1 MITKQPP
8 YVAVPLELV
17 GGLYTEATP
26 ETLPLGASPLVINCD
41 FILGSNLQRP
51 GKQSQYY
58 FSNTFIEKLT
68 TFAQS
73 VAGVHAPNEQPWAT
87 PTNAELN
94 TPGVYAN
101 VTLNQLATGIVDAF
115 DQQVGTQAITNFIN
129 LAMALTPP
137 ALSWVMIDACFT
149 GAFPLVGS
157 LPLPSGFSLFPTG
170 TLNNAFVTG
179 QGVFPAHV
187 PINTSTTQQFSGP
200 NSDKGVAS
208 GVLVSCATDG
218 STPVVTH
225 IIGTSGTNAVV
236 GNAAVQAGAALI
248 AIIQSQMFSTVGQ
261 TVTSFTDT
269 NGNVYTLAAGLH
281 STFNGIYGSMD
292 WVYICSSAVAN
303 TAGHNVTYSYTPA
316 ATAQSRF
323 AVYQVTHLIPLTSS
337 PPYSE
342 VLQTLNYQ
350 FSIPSTQ
357 NVAGFQV
364 EIFGNQSTQAGST
377 ILSVTAGTD
386 TETGQLPLAD
396 GTALTLG
403 DPTTTWGLTLS
414 PVVVNNPNFG
424 VSIVASA
431 VDGTI
436 VTFNIYAV
444 KIKLWLSPNP
454 PPNFNYLKTFSE
466 TGGEVLTLALGS
478 DGVIYQEDVKTLPG
492 ALTAVYSAIEP
503 DSFAQSATADDREFI
518 AVSNLQNGTDIPY
531 TYTPPN
537 FDRLS
542 QVGPGAPPSASTTS
556 ASETVVSITQFPPV
570 THDNETS
577 GFRAVLWS
585 AGPSTMSPGSTI
597 TIFYSRVNF
606 GLAAADPHIVVG
618 QGIKITGLP
627 FLNGHTNQPINGT
640 YTVVGVGSG
649 VPPNGNFSNPHWYFT
664 VTGPTT
670 TSGIQFTPNSGI
682 AGTAYQVTLATM
694 TTSAQIPNLEV
705 GNQFQLAGTGGA
717 PLAGYDGPWTVID
730 TPNAA
735 QMQITSTVLLNN
747 VATYGFNLITGAN
760 PVVGEFV
767 TVTSTLNGNGIFN
780 VANAVITSTSP
791 GSFSIAVT
799 HADVTSAAE
808 TGAGIIFGTIFTFD
822 PLQIIGDRSGGTI
835 VTIGVIAAGIRKVC
849 YSFLTRN
856 GFLTQPSPILTF
868 DVIAGASG
876 IVIGDLLPGTSN
888 VIARVIHLTA
898 ANGGN
903 FYNIPVPVTVNSN
916 GVDVINSSTWINDN
930 FTTNVVLSF
939 SDGVLLAADEIDIE
953 GNNLFECGELGS
965 SVALVPYAQ
974 RLFAIGEQNK
984 IHNLLNY
991 SFDGGIIAATQYPAG
1006 WVVDPTSGTGGSVI
1020 SSPIFGN
1027 AYSIK
1032 NSSGITQAIYGMITQ
1047 NAFQDEFLVPIIEA
1061 STTYSVRV
1069 TASVPTGTSG
1079 GSLVVDLFS
1088 PKLGIALGTYTISLG
1103 AMQTSMQIFTGTML
1117 RTVLAPVPDDL
1128 EIRLYAT
1135 NLPNGVQVLVDRIE
1149 PFPTELPNLNGQ
1161 IIGSYQNNFES
1172 FDRLTGV
1179 ILATQQNQQPV
1190 KSAFVQFGTLYMVK
1204 TGSMVAVN
1212 DNNSTEPNNWTI
1224 PRVISQS
1231 VGTVGPYAVTF
1242 AIDEANAGEEWAL
1255 IAGIPGLFLFQG
1267 SQPVKLSEE
1276 IQSVWDQINWTY
1288 GYTIWV
1294 KNDIKNRRILVGV
1307 PLKALDSDDE
1317 TPTWL
1322 PAGLL
1327 TDNNPTTPNMILE
1340 LNYKQLNTAS
1350 ALMDSV
1356 QIHRSYSGK
1365 LIASDI
1371 VRKWSLWTIKAP
1383 CAAFIERPDTT
1394 SELFLGNSDHNGKIF
1409 ALVAGL
1415 LEDDGAAISQL
1426 YATAGFVTSELG
1438 EGRQMGVTRFVYDYM
1453 TLIIGGQG
1461 SLTITVYPN
1470 SLDTPYSH
1478 ILLPNLTLPLDTNG
1492 DIEVPLNEAGSR
1504 LFVIFST
1511 NAVGAGFELSRLI
1524 MIMRG
1529 DAWSPLKGRND

>member
-1 MITKQPP
+1 
-8 YVAVPLELV
+8 
-17 GGLYTEATP
+17 LYTEASSD
-26 ETLPLGASPLVINCD
+26 TLPLGASPLVINCD

-58 FSNTFIEKLT
+58 FSGTFIEKLT

-73 VAGVHAPNEQPWAT
+73 VAGVHAPNEQPWTT

-94 TPGVYAN
+94 TPGAYASA
-101 VTLNQLATGIVDAF
+101 TLNQLATGIVDAF
-115 DQQVGTQAITNFIN
+115 DQEVGSSGITVN
-129 LAMALTPP
+129 LALSLTPP
-137 ALSWVMIDACFT
+137 ALSWVMIDATFT
-149 GAFPLVGS
+149 GAFPLIGS
-157 LPLPSGFSLFPTG
+157 MPLPSGFSLFPTG
-170 TLNNAFVTG
+170 SLSNTFVTG

-187 PINTSTTQQFSGP
+187 PINTVSTQTFSDG
-200 NSDKGVAS
+200 NADKGVAS
-208 GVLVSCATDG
+208 GVLISCGTDG
-218 STPVVTH
+218 STPVVTQ
-225 IIGTSGTNAVV
+225 IAGTVGTNSVV

-248 AIIQSQMFSTVGQ
+248 AIIHSQMFSTVGQ

-269 NGNVYTLAAGLH
+269 NGNIYTLAAGLH
-281 STFNGIYGSMD
+281 STFNGIYGSMN

-303 TAGHNVTYSYTPA
+303 TAGHNVTYSYSPA

-323 AVYQVTHLIPLTSS
+323 QVFQVTHLVPLTSS
-337 PPYSE
+337 PSYSE
-342 VLQTLNYQ
+342 VLGTLNYQ
-350 FSIPSTQ
+350 FSIPATQ

-364 EIFGNQSTQAGST
+364 EVFGNQSTQSGAT
-377 ILSVTAGTD
+377 ILSVTAGT
-386 TETGQLPLAD
+386 TTNTGQLPLSD
-396 GTALTLG
+396 GAALTLG
-403 DPTTTWGLTLS
+403 DPTTNWGLTLS
-414 PVVVNNPNFG
+414 PAVVNNPNFG

-431 VDGTI
+431 ADGTI
-436 VTFNIYAV
+436 VTFSIYAV
-444 KIKLWLSPNP
+444 KIKIWLSPNP
-454 PPNFNYLKTFSE
+454 PPSFNYLKTFSE

-478 DGVIYQEDVKTLPG
+478 DGTIYQEDVNNLPG
-492 ALTAVYSAIEP
+492 ALTAVYSAIQP
-503 DSFAQSATADDREFI
+503 DSFAQSATVDDREFI

-542 QVGPGAPPSASTTS
+542 QVGPGAPPSASTTAS
-556 ASETVVSITQFPPV
+556 SETVVSITQFPAV
-570 THDNETS
+570 THDLETS

-597 TIFYSRVNF
+597 TIFYSRVGF
-606 GLAAADPHIVVG
+606 GLAVADPHIVIG

-627 FLNGHTNQPINGT
+627 FLNGHANEPINGT
-640 YTVVGVGSG
+640 YTVVSVGSG
-649 VPPNGNFSNPHWYFT
+649 IPPNGNFSNQHWYFT
-664 VTGPTT
+664 VTAPSTQ
-670 TSGIQFTPNSGI
+670 SGIQFTAGSGI

-717 PLAGYDGPWTVID
+717 PPAGYDGPWTVID

-767 TVTSTLNGNGIFN
+767 TVTSTLNGNGVFN

-791 GSFSIAVT
+791 GSFSISVT
-799 HADVTSAAE
+799 HANVTSAAE

-822 PLQIIGDRSGGTI
+822 PMQIIGNIFGGTI
-835 VTIGVIAAGIRKVC
+835 VTIGVIAAGVRKVC

-876 IVIGDLLPGTSN
+876 IVIGDLLPGPSN
-888 VIARVIHLTA
+888 VIARVVHLTA

-903 FYNIPVPVTVNSN
+903 FYNIPVPVTVNDN
-916 GVDVINSSTWINDN
+916 GTNVINSSTWINDN

-939 SDGVLLAADEIDIE
+939 SDGVLLAADQIDIE

-965 SVALVPYAQ
+965 CVALVPYAQ

-984 IHNLLNY
+984 ITNLLNY

-1006 WVVDPTSGTGGSVI
+1006 WVVDPTSGAGGSVTA
-1020 SSPIFGN
+1020 SPIFGN
-1027 AYSIK
+1027 AYLIK
-1032 NSSGITQAIYGMITQ
+1032 NLSGITQTTYGMITQ
-1047 NAFQDEFLVPIIEA
+1047 AVFQDEFLVPIIVP

-1069 TASVPTGTSG
+1069 TASCPTGAASG
-1079 GSLVVDLFS
+1079 NLVADLYS
-1088 PKLGIALGTYTISLG
+1088 PKLGIALGTFTVLLNS
-1103 AMQTSMQIFTGTML
+1103 MQTSMQIFTGTL
-1117 RTVLAPVPDDL
+1117 LTTVLAPVPDDL
-1128 EIRLYAT
+1128 EIRLYTT
-1135 NLPNGVQVLVDRIE
+1135 NLPNGVQVLIDRIE

-1161 IIGSYQNNFES
+1161 IIGSYQNNFEA
-1172 FDRLTGV
+1172 FDRLSGV

-1190 KSAFVQFGTLYMVK
+1190 VSAFAQFGTLYMVK

-1212 DNNSTEPNNWTI
+1212 DNNTTEPANWTT

-1231 VGTVGPYAVTF
+1231 VGSVGVYAVT
-1242 AIDEANAGEEWAL
+1242 AGIDVANAGEEWAL
-1255 IAGIPGLFLFQG
+1255 IGGIPGLFLFQG

-1276 IQSVWDQINWTY
+1276 IQSVWNQINWAY
-1288 GYTIWV
+1288 GYTMWV
-1294 KNDIKNRRILVGV
+1294 VNDIKNRRILVGA
-1307 PLKALDSDDE
+1307 PLKALNSLGQR
-1317 TPTWL
+1317 PFWL

-1327 TDNNPTTPNMILE
+1327 TDNNPTTPNMVIE

-1371 VRKWSLWTIKAP
+1371 VRKWSLWTIKSP
-1383 CAAFIERPDTT
+1383 CAALIQRPDTT
-1394 SELFLGNSDHNGKIF
+1394 SATFLGNSDHNGKIF
-1409 ALVAGL
+1409 ALVDGL
-1415 LEDDGAAISQL
+1415 LEDDGAAVRQL
-1426 YATAGFVTSELG
+1426 YATAGFVPSETG
-1438 EGRQMGVTRFVYDYM
+1438 QGMQIGMTRFIYNYM
-1453 TLIIGGQG
+1453 TLIIGGAG
-1461 SLTITVYPN
+1461 ELIITVYPN
-1470 SLDTPYSH
+1470 SLDSPYAH
-1478 ILLPNLTLPLDTNG
+1478 ALLPNLTLPLETNG
-1492 DIEVPLNEAGSR
+1492 DIEVPVDEAGSR
-1504 LFVIFST
+1504 LFVIFET
-1511 NAVGAGFELSRLI
+1511 NAVGAGFELSRLV
-1524 MIMRG
+1524 MAMCQ
-1529 DAWSPLKGRND
+1529 DAFSPIRGRND